1 MHAHSP
7 PDANLVAMITSLVA
21 DCRAIGCR
29 VLDLGFRVS
38 ALTLTGLGFRIRDG
52 SRVHPQ
58 LPRAAHGFQKPGTS
72 SLLESPLSTFTI
84 VIIIIVFV
92 ITIMTVINPKNS
104 HHKKEE

>member
-1 MHAHSP
+1 
-7 PDANLVAMITSLVA
+7 MITSLVA

-58 LPRAAHGFQKPGTS
+58 LPMAAHGFQKPGTS

-84 VIIIIVFV
+84 VIIIIIVFV